1 MRQTRQT
8 NVNEI
13 RVVETEQRPTAV
25 LRAQVPV
32 AELPTFFQK
41 AFGATWE
48 VMQAQGLAPTG
59 PPFALYRGMP
69 AETVDV
75 EVGFPVTSPVRPAGE
90 VLPGTLPGGRAVE
103 AMHVG
108 PYDTMGETY
117 GQVEQWMVAERLR
130 PGPVMWESYLS
141 DPQTEPDPAT
151 WHTLIHWPVA

>member
-1 MRQTRQT
+1 MRQM

-13 RVVETEQRPTAV
+13 RVVETEERPTAV

-41 AFGATWE
+41 AFGVTWE
-48 VMQAQGLAPTG
+48 ALQAQGLAPTG

-69 AETVDV
+69 AATVDV
-75 EVGFPVTSPVRPAGE
+75 EAGFPVASPAQPAGE
-90 VLPGTLPGGRAVE
+90 VVPSTLPAGRAVE

-108 PYDTMGETY
+108 PYDTMEETY
-117 GQVEQWMVAERLR
+117 GQVEQWMVAERLQ

-141 DPQTEPDPAT
+141 DPQAEPDPAT
-151 WHTLIHWPVA
+151 WRTLIHWPVT